1 MTTKTPSV
9 GQLLRADMDAALARA
24 ARDLGT
30 PLEWSEI
37 ERHTLALAATA
48 ADRYEELRRLWVAE
62 LNRPE
67 PRATSAA
74 NLAGELRLTEK
85 AVVDLLMRVNLG
97 TGPAK
102 SERHQRAARSRW
114 NPVQA
119 HG

>member
-1 MTTKTPSV
+1 MTKTPV
-9 GQLLRADMDAALARA
+9 GQQLLADMDAALARSS
-24 ARDLGT
+24 RDLGT
-30 PLEWSEI
+30 ALEFSEI
-37 ERHTLALAATA
+37 EHHTLALAAAA
-48 ADRYEELRRLWVAE
+48 ADRCEELRRLWVIE

-85 AVVDLLMRVNLG
+85 AVIDLLVRVNLD

-102 SERHQRAARSRW
+102 SDRHQRAARSRW